1 MPIDPRFIGCWLGN
15 GTTKLYENILEELDL
30 IQNKH
35 IPEIYLE
42 NSFDVRLKVLGGLID
57 TMGSLNR
64 NVYEIVQKSERLASD
79 IVTLANSLGFFCRI
93 IDKIRYAT
101 NTEKKTRHVYKRV
114 FIFPGYHTPTIPLLI
129 DYKKLGDDPI
139 FNGIKFSL
147 AKTKISHHHVWTD
160 EMKDK
165 FDETVAKYISKGR
178 VPWTKIVQ
186 SEEIYKHLSPDAMR
200 HVYADRRK
208 AVKEA

>member
-1 MPIDPRFIGCWLGN
+1 M
-15 GTTKLYENILEELDL
+15 K
-30 IQNKH
+30 NKH
-35 IPEIYLE
+35 IPQIYLE
-42 NSFDVRLKVLGGLID
+42 NSVDVRLKVLAGLID
-57 TMGSLNR
+57 TDGYLHR
-64 NVYEIVQKSERLASD
+64 NVYEIVQKNVRLSND

-93 IDKIRYAT
+93 IDKIGYAS
-101 NTEKKTRHVYKRV
+101 NTEKKTRRVYKRIYV
-114 FIFPGYHTPTIPLLI
+114 YPGYHTPTIPLLI

-139 FNGIKFSL
+139 FNGIVFSL
-147 AKTKISHHHVWTD
+147 AKTKTSHNHVWTD

-186 SEEIYKHLSPDAMR
+186 NEDIYKHLSPDAMR

-208 AVKEA
+208 AAKEA